1 MISQKAVG
9 VKINLGSI
17 EINGYM
23 LPDGSYRLSKG
34 QSCDIVGLDRKR
46 LSQLQEKN
54 SLKAIIGAGSSL
66 SQKELTKYNVAGQN
80 AKVDLIPIEM
90 ALIIWTEVGSDASK
104 ALVIAAAAESI
115 ERRLD
120 AVVGKV
126 RTEQEYNDRLEFR
139 YGHLKQF
146 HPLYTSWLKLDG
158 VTNTYGTKVNE
169 LKSKANLP
177 LISIDLYDSAQLQ
190 RLNSAEIVYD
200 AMRRSGRSHAGAM
213 ELV

>member
-90 ALIIWTEVGSDASK
+90 ALIIWN
-104 ALVIAAAAESI
+104 
-115 ERRLD
+115 RR
-120 AVVGKV
+120 K
-126 RTEQEYNDRLEFR
+126 T
-139 YGHLKQF
+139 
-146 HPLYTSWLKLDG
+146 PS
-158 VTNTYGTKVNE
+158 
-169 LKSKANLP
+169 
-177 LISIDLYDSAQLQ
+177 LQ
-190 RLNSAEIVYD
+190 RGDVEAV
-200 AMRRSGRSHAGAM
+200 RC
-213 ELV
+213 